1 MDWKAYWNDK
11 ARNSD
16 NPFLQVVR
24 ISSKKHVDAKASL
37 SFIIS
42 HISNVLK
49 IEKHDTL
56 LDLCCG
62 NGLLTEQ
69 FSSKCKY
76 VYGIDFSPVLLETAR
91 KFHNPPKVQY
101 IEANALNFTTKFKEQ
116 VEKIILY
123 FSFQYFDSYSQG
135 EKVIMEMTRALKPG
149 GLILIGDI
157 PDRQHLWEFYNT
169 LPDKLRYYK
178 NKLLEKNEMGKF
190 WSKAE
195 LDKICKDN
203 HFVGTHIKQPESLPY
218 SNYRFDYRIE
228 KP

>member
-11 ARNSD
+11 ASNSD

-24 ISSKKHVDAKASL
+24 ISSTRHVDAEASL
-37 SFIIS
+37 SIIIS
-42 HISNVLK
+42 HIIDVLK
-49 IEKHDTL
+49 IKNHDTL

-62 NGLLTEQ
+62 NGLLTNQ
-69 FSSKCKY
+69 LSSKCKY
-76 VYGIDFSPVLLETAR
+76 IYGIDFSSALLKTAR
-91 KFHNPPKVQY
+91 KHNAPNVQY
-101 IEANALNFTTKFKEQ
+101 IEANALDFTTKFKEKA
-116 VEKIILY
+116 EKIMLY
-123 FSFQYFDSYSQG
+123 FSFQYFDTYSQG
-135 EKVIMEMTRALKPG
+135 EKVILEMTKALKPG
-149 GLILIGDI
+149 GVILIGDI

-203 HFVGTHIKQPESLPY
+203 HLVGTPIKQPESLPY